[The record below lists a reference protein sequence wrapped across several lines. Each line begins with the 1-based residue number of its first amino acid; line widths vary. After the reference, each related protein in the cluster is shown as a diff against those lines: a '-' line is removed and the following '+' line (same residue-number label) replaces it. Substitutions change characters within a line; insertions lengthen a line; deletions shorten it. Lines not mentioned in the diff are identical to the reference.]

1 MKKLK
6 LISLIVMGLI
16 IVSCGKPTDPESL
29 TNPDGGGYKIV
40 GKFATTGYAQDVI
53 VKDTLVYIAQGE
65 GGLTIIDVS
74 DRKNPAFVSV
84 THEQVRGYSSKIEMK
99 DNAIYL
105 AAGSFGVTV
114 LTVEDPFNPLVTV
127 SNITMKP
134 AKNLHIMG
142 DYLFTSI
149 SEHGFALA
157 NINNS
162 LHPEVLAETKTSG
175 FTRGTIHTPDS
186 TKLLAACGEMGL
198 SVLDIS
204 DFANGYGIYPIIGW
218 GDTPGYAQ
226 EIALLDD
233 EDIAF
238 IASGTEGLQVVDF
251 SDLDNIH
258 VVGSFN
264 GGGYA
269 KEILYKDGFVY
280 LTARGL
286 QIINVSDYTNPYL
299 HGSIYTE
306 YALGVDMD
314 DNYIY
319 IADEI
324 EGLVIVSIP
333 E

>member
-1 MKKLK
+1 MKKLN
-6 LISLIVMGLI
+6 LISLIVLGLI
-16 IVSCGKPTDPESL
+16 IVSCGKPNDPESL
-29 TNPDGGGYKIV
+29 KNPNGGGYKIV
-40 GKFATTGYAQDVI
+40 GKFATSAYAQDVV
-53 VKDTLVYIAQGE
+53 VKDNLAYIAQGE
-65 GGLTIIDVS
+65 GGLTIVDIS
-74 DRKNPAFVSV
+74 DRKKPTFVSV
-84 THEQVRGYSSKIEMK
+84 THEQVRGYSIKIAMK

-114 LTVEDPFNPLVTV
+114 LSVEDPYNPIVTV

-134 AKNLHIMG
+134 AKNMHIMG

-149 SEHGFALA
+149 SEHGFAIA
-157 NINNS
+157 DITNPI
-162 LHPEVLAETKTSG
+162 HPEVLAETKTSG
-175 FTRGTIHTPDS
+175 FTRGTATTADS

-226 EIALLDD
+226 EIAILDD

-238 IASGTEGLQVVDF
+238 IACGSEGLQVVDF
-251 SDLDNIH
+251 SDVNNIH

-269 KEILYKDGFVY
+269 KEIIYKDGFVY

-286 QIINVSDYTNPYL
+286 QIINVSDYTNPIL
-299 HGSIYTE
+299 HGAIYTE
-306 YALGVDMD
+306 YALGMAMD

-319 IADEI
+319 IADEL

-333 E
+333 D